1 VLFRESFYLDEMTE
15 KFSTL
20 DKFHEEV
27 NSVFILKH
35 EFHIHKEGMVDGIQN
50 IFLQTNVLKLVVL

>member
-1 VLFRESFYLDEMTE
+1 MTE

-35 EFHIHKEGMVDGIQN
+35 EFHIHKEGMVDGVQN
-50 IFLQTNVLKLVVL
+50 IFLKTDVLKLVVL